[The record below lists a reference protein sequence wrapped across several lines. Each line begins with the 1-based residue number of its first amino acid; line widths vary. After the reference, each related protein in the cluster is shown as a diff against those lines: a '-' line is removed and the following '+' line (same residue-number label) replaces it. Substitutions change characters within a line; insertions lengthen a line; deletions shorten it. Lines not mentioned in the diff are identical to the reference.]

1 VPTGTVVR
9 FDRRR
14 GYGFI
19 QPDDQGEDVF
29 VHQNNIQMEGFRF
42 LDVGERVQFE
52 MEVGDKG
59 MKAVSVTLTEP
70 RKPRPEGDFGGQD
83 NNDFGG
89 QGSYGNDRGGSYG
102 NDRGYDRPAPRER
115 REYQPRE
122 AAPVRAPAAAA
133 APADDRAKRKIERLI
148 SLLVEKGI
156 ITPGE
161 IDGVDVAAAVAEAK
175 A

>member
-1 VPTGTVVR
+1 MPTGTVVR

-59 MKAVSVTLTEP
+59 MKAVGVSLTEP
-70 RKPRPEGDFGGQD
+70 RKPRPEGDFGGQQD
-83 NNDFGG
+83 QGG
-89 QGSYGNDRGGSYG
+89 YDQGG
-102 NDRGYDRPAPRER
+102 GYDRPAPRER
-115 REYQPRE
+115 REYRPRD
-122 AAPVRAPAAAA
+122 AAPPRAA
-133 APADDRAKRKIERLI
+133 APAAGGDDRVRRKMERLI
-148 SLLVEKGI
+148 SILVEKGVI
-156 ITPGE
+156 APGE
-161 IDGVDVAAAVAEAK
+161 IDGVDAAAAAAEAK

>member
-52 MEVGDKG
+52 MEVGEKG
-59 MKAVSVTLTEP
+59 MKAVSVALTEP
-70 RKPRPEGDFGGQD
+70 RKPRPEGDGYGHDQGYNQGPPAFNQGG
-83 NNDFGG
+83 
-89 QGSYGNDRGGSYG
+89 YGDE
-102 NDRGYDRPAPRER
+102 RPAFRER
-115 REYQPRE
+115 REYRPRD
-122 AAPVRAPAAAA
+122 AAPRGPVA
-133 APADDRAKRKIERLI
+133 APADDRTKRKLERLI
-148 SLLVEKGI
+148 SILVEKGV

-161 IDGVDVAAAVAEAK
+161 IDGVDQAAAAAEAK

>member
-1 VPTGTVVR
+1 MPTGTVVR

-29 VHQNNIQMEGFRF
+29 VHQNNIQMEGFRY

-70 RKPRPEGDFGGQD
+70 RKPRPEGDFGG
-83 NNDFGG
+83 G
-89 QGSYGNDRGGSYG
+89 QG
-102 NDRGYDRPAPRER
+102 GYDQGGYQQQAPR
-115 REYQPRE
+115 REYRPRE
-122 AAPVRAPAAAA
+122 AAPRAAYGAAPAAGG
-133 APADDRAKRKIERLI
+133 DDRSRRKLERLI
-148 SLLVEKGI
+148 SLLVEKGVI
-156 ITPGE
+156 APGE
-161 IDGVDVAAAVAEAK
+161 IDGVDRAAAEAEAAK
-175 A
+175 V